1 MRRRLAPWALLLA
14 TACQPDAPPTPAVLP
29 LSVEVVGCASVRAG
43 ALCVLPA
50 DATLTFALPPGE
62 GAPEFTPP
70 GVAESSRAG
79 AAERYRVAVPSGTAR
94 VEVRRG
100 GAAFSLEVAPTP
112 DAPTPAQAR
121 HKAGQAARREGHP
134 DAALVDLEAAASLA
148 DAAGEL
154 SQAARSRML
163 GAFVA
168 IEQRR
173 FDAAR
178 RLMDAVPVQGALWP
192 EGDALRLYHAA
203 LLARESG
210 DLRAAL
216 RAFDEARAIT
226 DRLALPFGRVVAQE
240 TAAVWLRLGRG
251 TEAHARFEA
260 LAADF
265 GEAAPCERADAL
277 LNAAWVVLFERA
289 RDRGAFPGQSVAS
302 TLETALR
309 AYETTCRDTP
319 TRPTNVRV
327 NLALDALGTGDLD
340 AARRHLAAA
349 AQGPEDAEIAV
360 WRRHAQGRLALAEG
374 RTAEALSLAERL
386 SREAE
391 STAAEELAWRAA
403 VDAGTAL
410 EALGRLGEAATWY
423 RRAEAQL
430 DDRATLVPVDEG
442 RVRLLGDLGESARRL
457 VGVEL
462 ALKHPAAALEALRL
476 ARRRALSRLSRP
488 DPARLDPARRAAWAQ
503 AYADYAA
510 ARAALDRDAADDWR
524 RTDAEL
530 AASTL
535 TREGARRALRA
546 KLDAAVSLLDPKD
559 AGGTGGVLPMLP
571 PGALTLAWGSTPAGR
586 VVFCARGDEII
597 AHRVLPDAPAAQA
610 LPMALATC
618 PEALSA
624 AREVR
629 LLADPGVEALD
640 VHAASV
646 GGRPLVAGRAVTYAV
661 DVAPRPRPTE
671 PVPGTTALVV
681 ADARGDLPAA
691 RAEGE
696 RVTARLRALGFQT
709 VDGLVDRAA
718 TVEAVVA
725 GLGRVGFLH
734 VAGHGQFGGDEGWE
748 SNLPVADG
756 RRVGVADLLSQG
768 SLPARVVLSGCEMAR
783 TGGLGSVSG
792 LGLAQAFVLGGAG
805 EVVAATRPVGD
816 ADAGVVMDA
825 LYAHLGAGPEASLAP
840 ALSRAQ
846 ADLAAAGSPVDW
858 AAFRVVVP

>member
-1 MRRRLAPWALLLA
+1 VA
-14 TACQPDAPPTPAVLP
+14 P
-29 LSVEVVGCASVRAG
+29 LSVEVAGCASVRAG
-43 ALCVLPA
+43 PRCVLPA

-62 GAPEFTPP
+62 AAPEFTPP
-70 GVAESSRAG
+70 GVAEPSRAG
-79 AAERYRVAVPSGTAR
+79 AAERHRVAVPAGTAR

-100 GAAFSLEVAPTP
+100 SATFTLEVAPAAE
-112 DAPTPAQAR
+112 APTPAEAR
-121 HKAGQAARREGHP
+121 HKAGQVARREGRP
-134 DAALVDLEAAASLA
+134 DAALVELEAAATLA
-148 DAAGEL
+148 DAAGEV

-240 TAAVWLRLGRG
+240 TAAVWLRLGRA

-289 RDRGAFPGQSVAS
+289 RDRGAFPGRSVAS

-309 AYETTCRDTP
+309 AYETTCHDTP

-340 AARRHLAAA
+340 AARRHLSAAA
-349 AQGPEDAEIAV
+349 KGPEDAEIAV

-391 STAAEELAWRAA
+391 STAAAELAWRAA

-410 EALGRLGEAATWY
+410 EALGRLDEAATWY

-488 DPARLDPARRAAWAQ
+488 DPTGLDPARRAAWAQ

-530 AASTL
+530 AASTQ

-559 AGGTGGVLPMLP
+559 AGGSAGALPKLP
-571 PGALTLAWGSTPAGR
+571 PAALTLAWGSTPAGD
-586 VVFCARGDEII
+586 VVFCVRGDEI
-597 AHRVLPDAPAAQA
+597 ATHRVLSEAPAAEA
-610 LPMALATC
+610 LPAALAAC
-618 PEALSA
+618 PEALSGA
-624 AREVR
+624 TEVR
-629 LLADPGVEALD
+629 LLADPAVEALD

-646 GGRPLVAGRAVTYAV
+646 GGRPLIAGRAVTYAV

-671 PVPGTTALVV
+671 PGPTALVV

-696 RVTARLRALGFQT
+696 RVTARLRALGFAT

-718 TVEAVVA
+718 TVEAVVG

-783 TGGLGSVSG
+783 SGGLGSVSG

-805 EVVAATRPVGD
+805 EVVAATRPVRD

-825 LYAHLGAGPEASLAP
+825 LYAHLDAGSGGALAP
-840 ALSRAQ
+840 ALARAQ